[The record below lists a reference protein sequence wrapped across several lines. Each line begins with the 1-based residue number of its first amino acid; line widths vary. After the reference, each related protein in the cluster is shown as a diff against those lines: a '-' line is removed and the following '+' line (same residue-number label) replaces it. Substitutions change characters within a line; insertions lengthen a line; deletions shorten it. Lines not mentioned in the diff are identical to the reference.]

1 MRVAIIGAGVM
12 GKDVAITCAAHG
24 HDVILVDNDP
34 QVRDGLGAVI
44 RQLVRQFKLTTP
56 GASEWDSEAIKNAI
70 EVRADLSAVAG
81 AEWIVENISERIEA
95 KQDLHGGLADVVGTA
110 HVAIN
115 TSCISIT
122 QLAQQLPAPDRV
134 LGMHFMNPV
143 PLING
148 IEVIRGHRT
157 SEETVQESRRFAESL
172 GKEAI
177 VVDDAPGF
185 VSNRLSHLFMN
196 EAAFLVQDGVAG
208 PAEIDAVFTKGYGHS
223 MGPLATADLIGLDT
237 VVDSLDVLYREFQD
251 SKFRCCPLLRRMV
264 RAGDLG
270 RKSGRGF
277 FTY

>member
-1 MRVAIIGAGVM
+1 MRVAIVGAGVM

-34 QVRDGLGAVI
+34 QVRDSLGAAI

-56 GASEWDSEAIKNAI
+56 GASEWDSGAIKNAI
-70 EVRADLSAVAG
+70 EVGADLSAVAG
-81 AEWIVENISERIEA
+81 ADWIVENISERIEA
-95 KQDLHGGLADVVGTA
+95 KQDLYGRLADVVGMA

-143 PLING
+143 PLIDG